1 MFPPVRPGKNNYK
14 GLVKGDCTSNYL
26 ILQKEDGE
34 EVPEVPY
41 VPLEEDGRLITKRSE
56 LGKIAETVSNVGC
69 PVGLDIETYGQ
80 NALNPWRG
88 DIRLLSLAI
97 PNHPAWLLDLRAIG
111 YDLGKLGQC
120 LQERQIIAHNA
131 KFDLLWLRHKC
142 GLKLDNVFCTL
153 TAARL
158 LSNGKREL
166 RNGLYACWERFLG
179 LPPGNDH
186 GKSDWGG
193 MFLTE
198 DQLEYAGL
206 DVAAPSPVDE

>member
-1 MFPPVRPGKNNYK
+1 MARRYPSCSV
-14 GLVKGDCTSNYL
+14 
-26 ILQKEDGE
+26 
-34 EVPEVPY
+34 
-41 VPLEEDGRLITKRSE
+41 
-56 LGKIAETVSNVGC
+56 
-69 PVGLDIETYGQ
+69 
-80 NALNPWRG
+80 
-88 DIRLLSLAI
+88 LAI
-97 PNHPAWLLDLRAIG
+97 PGHPAWLLDLQSIG
-111 YDLGKLGQC
+111 YDLGELGQC

-131 KFDLLWLRHKC
+131 KFDLLWLRHRC

-179 LPPGNDH
+179 LPPGTDH

-198 DQLEYAGL
+198 DQLEYAAL
-206 DVAAPSPVDE
+206 DVFHLTRTPR